1 MVFSV
6 FTIKNFMRLLTT
18 LSILGAVAAITSFSN
33 SPKLKITSTSFA
45 NNGSIPSKYSCEG
58 EEASPPLLISDI
70 PSGTKSLAIIL
81 HDPDA
86 PREGGFTHWV
96 VWNVEPGNN
105 NIPENF
111 KGAQQ
116 GLNGAGQPGYKG
128 MCPPSG
134 THHYHFMVYA
144 LDTKLD
150 IDKKTDKAGLEKSMQ
165 GHILAQ
171 GDLVGLYKK
180 TKE

>member
-1 MVFSV
+1 MIFSV
-6 FTIKNFMRLLTT
+6 FPIKNFMRLLTT
-18 LSILGAVAAITSFSN
+18 LSILGTVAAITSFSN
-33 SPKLKITSTSFA
+33 SPKLKITSASFA

-96 VWNVEPGNN
+96 VWNIDPGNN

-180 TKE
+180 TKQ

>member
-1 MVFSV
+1 
-6 FTIKNFMRLLTT
+6 MRLLTT
-18 LSILGAVAAITSFSN
+18 LSILGTVAAITSFSN

-58 EEASPPLLISDI
+58 EEVSPPLLISDI

-96 VWNVEPGNN
+96 VWNIDPGNN

-150 IDKKTDKAGLEKSMQ
+150 IDKKTDKTGLEKSMQ

-180 TKE
+180 TKQ

>member
-1 MVFSV
+1 
-6 FTIKNFMRLLTT
+6 MRLLTT
-18 LSILGAVAAITSFSN
+18 LSILGTVAAITSFSN

-58 EEASPPLLISDI
+58 EEVSPPLLISDI

-96 VWNVEPGNN
+96 VWNIDPGNN

-180 TKE
+180 TKQ

>member
-1 MVFSV
+1 
-6 FTIKNFMRLLTT
+6 MRLLTT
-18 LSILGAVAAITSFSN
+18 LSILGTVAAITSFSN

-45 NNGSIPSKYSCEG
+45 NNSSIPAKYSCEG

-96 VWNVEPGNN
+96 VWNIEPGNN

-150 IDKKTDKAGLEKSMQ
+150 IDKKKDKAGLEKSMQ

-180 TKE
+180 TKQ

>member
-1 MVFSV
+1 M
-6 FTIKNFMRLLTT
+6 LLLKT
-18 LSILGAVAAITSFSN
+18 LSAALTAVALTSFSTN
-33 SPKLKITSTSFA
+33 PVLKISSTSFA
-45 NNGSIPSKYSCEG
+45 NNGSIPAKYSCEG
-58 EEASPPLLISDI
+58 EEVSPPLLITGI

-86 PREGGFTHWV
+86 PRAGGFTHWV
-96 VWNVEPGNN
+96 VWNIEPGNN
-105 NIPENF
+105 KIPENF
-111 KGAQQ
+111 KGAEQ
-116 GLNGAGQPGYKG
+116 GLNGAEQPGYKG

-150 IDKKTDKAGLEKSMQ
+150 LDKKTNKAGLETSMK
-165 GHILAQ
+165 GHILAE

-180 TKE
+180 TKQ

>member
-1 MVFSV
+1 
-6 FTIKNFMRLLTT
+6 MRLLTT
-18 LSILGAVAAITSFSN
+18 LSIAATVAAIASFSN
-33 SPKLKITSTSFA
+33 SPSLKITSTAFTD
-45 NNGSIPSKYSCEG
+45 NGNIPSKYSCEG
-58 EEASPPLLISDI
+58 EEVSPPLTISGA

-86 PREGGFTHWV
+86 PRQGGFTHWV
-96 VWNVEPGNN
+96 VWNIEPDENT
-105 NIPENF
+105 IPENF
-111 KGAQQ
+111 KGAEQ
-116 GLNGAGQPGYKG
+116 GLNGANQSGYKG

-150 IDKKTDKAGLEKSMQ
+150 IDKKTDKEGLEKNMK

-180 TKE
+180 TKQ

>member
-1 MVFSV
+1 
-6 FTIKNFMRLLTT
+6 MRLLTT
-18 LSILGAVAAITSFSN
+18 LSILGTVAAITSFSN

-58 EEASPPLLISDI
+58 EEVSPPLLISDI

-96 VWNVEPGNN
+96 VWNIDPGNN

-128 MCPPSG
+128 CALHPELTIIILWCMRSIQNWISIKKRIRLAWKKVCRDIFLPRVILW
-134 THHYHFMVYA
+134 VY
-144 LDTKLD
+144 
-150 IDKKTDKAGLEKSMQ
+150 IKKPNNKAHTS
-165 GHILAQ
+165 ASS
-171 GDLVGLYKK
+171 V
-180 TKE
+180 

>member
-1 MVFSV
+1 
-6 FTIKNFMRLLTT
+6 MRLLTT
-18 LSILGAVAAITSFSN
+18 LSILGTIAAISSFSY
-33 SPKLKITSTSFA
+33 SPKLKITSTGFA
-45 NNGSIPSKYSCEG
+45 DNGSIPSKYSCEG
-58 EEASPPLLISDI
+58 EEVSPPLLIADV

-86 PREGGFTHWV
+86 SGEGGFTHWV
-96 VWNVEPGNN
+96 VWNIDPGDN

-150 IDKKTDKAGLEKSMQ
+150 IDQKTNKAGLEKSMQ

-180 TKE
+180 TKQ

>member
-1 MVFSV
+1 
-6 FTIKNFMRLLTT
+6 MRLLTT
-18 LSILGAVAAITSFSN
+18 LSILATTVAVTSFSY
-33 SPKLKITSTSFA
+33 KAVLKITSTSFT
-45 NNGSIPSKYSCEG
+45 NNGSIPAKYSCEG
-58 EEASPPLLISDI
+58 GEASPPLTIDGI

-86 PREGGFTHWV
+86 AMSGGFTHWV
-96 VWNVEPGNN
+96 VWNIDPENN
-105 NIPENF
+105 KLPENF

-150 IDKKTDKAGLEKSMQ
+150 LDAKTNKASLEKNIQ

-180 TKE
+180 MKP

>member
-1 MVFSV
+1 MSLLK
-6 FTIKNFMRLLTT
+6 TIFAAAA
-18 LSILGAVAAITSFSN
+18 AVAITSFSN
-33 SPKLKITSTSFA
+33 NTGLKVTSTSFE

-58 EEASPPLLISDI
+58 QEVNPPLFISNS
-70 PSGTKSLAIIL
+70 PKGTKSFAIIL

-86 PREGGFTHWV
+86 RANDGFTHWV
-96 VWNVEPGNN
+96 VWNIEPDQN

-116 GLNGAGQPGYKG
+116 GLNGAGQEGYKG

-134 THHYHFMVYA
+134 THHYHFRVYA

-150 IDKKTDKAGLEKSMQ
+150 IDKKTDKAALEKSMH
-165 GHILAQ
+165 GHILAE
-171 GDLVGLYKK
+171 GDLLGLYKK
-180 TKE
+180 IKQ